1 MRYQEKRDSK
11 GHFIVVIKS
20 RVKICKFCGKDF
32 TPSGHNFRRNKFCS
46 PSCASKSH
54 PSGRTGKVGGQHQK
68 DMVRL
73 KLSGKNHW
81 KWIENRTEALEKHR
95 IRGMIETKNW
105 RNKVF
110 LRDNFTCQICGLRD
124 EEIME
129 VDHIRPKAIAP
140 ELYTEP
146 TNLICICP
154 NCHRRKTNRDIKI
167 IIDFK
172 KGIIN

>member
-1 MRYQEKRDSK
+1 MRYKSQRDNL
-11 GHFIVVIKS
+11 GHFIPVITN
-20 RVKICKFCGKDF
+20 RVKICKFCGNKF
-32 TPSGHNFRRNKFCS
+32 TPSIKNWARNKFCS

-54 PSGRTGKVGGQHQK
+54 PSGRKGKTGGQYQK

-110 LRDNFTCQICGLRD
+110 LRDNFTCQTCGQYGGYLEAHHIKKWSLYPKLRY
-124 EEIME
+124 E
-129 VDHIRPKAIAP
+129 VSNGMTLCRK
-140 ELYTEP
+140 
-146 TNLICICP
+146 
-154 NCHRRKTNRDIKI
+154 CHLKTFSDKN
-167 IIDFK
+167 
-172 KGIIN
+172 

>member
-1 MRYQEKRDSK
+1 MKNSK
-11 GHFIVVIKS
+11 GQFIKGDVPWFKKKGMKNPTNGIAWNKGVPSSEESKRKNS
-20 RVKICKFCGKDF
+20 LSHLGKQ
-32 TPSGHNFRRNKFCS
+32 NNL
-46 PSCASKSH
+46 
-54 PSGRTGKVGGQHQK
+54 GK
-68 DMVRL
+68 
-73 KLSGKNHW
+73 HW
-81 KWIENRTEALEKHR
+81 KVKDTSKMRKNKEWLAKIRPNMKGENHPLWKGGA
-95 IRGMIETKNW
+95 
-105 RNKVF
+105 NKPY
-110 LRDNFTCQICGLRD
+110 LRKAILQRDNFTCQICGLRD